1 MEEHLQ
7 TQTWGTKI
15 TGSSKKRAQRAQR
28 DAHVLVEEGQMQV
41 QGTSK
46 SIDKQLPL
54 CCRHQ
59 VIERRMRD
67 TYLSSTV
74 SGRCTNNCDNCMHE
88 ADKMDNITST
98 MRGAF
103 EEMCKKKNAGQR
115 MNETALKECFH
126 TLPATRY
133 AHQKA
138 TPFATLTIAESDD
151 KQLQEAI
158 VCACEGRAHSCAL

>member
-1 MEEHLQ
+1 MLMFLL
-7 TQTWGTKI
+7 
-15 TGSSKKRAQRAQR
+15 KKDECRCRAPPTVA
-28 DAHVLVEEGQMQV
+28 MQ
-41 QGTSK
+41 
-46 SIDKQLPL
+46 LHL

-74 SGRCTNNCDNCMHE
+74 SSRCTNNCDNCMHE

-98 MRGAF
+98 MQGAF
-103 EEMCKKKNAGQR
+103 KEMCKKKNAGER
-115 MNETALKECFH
+115 MNETALKECFQ

-138 TPFATLTIAESDD
+138 TPSVTLTIAESND
-151 KQLQEAI
+151 KRWQEAI
-158 VCACEGRAHSCAL
+158 VCTCEGRAHSCALVLIGTDRGAHTFASS